1 VRTWILIAFGGAI
14 GATGR
19 YALAG
24 FVMSCV
30 PPFFPWGTFVVN
42 LLGCFLFGVTFGLAE
57 ERLVLGSSARVLL
70 LIGLLGGFTTFST
83 FSFESLQLL
92 RDGEIG
98 RALFNAVG
106 QVVGGVAA
114 LWLGMI
120 LTRLL

>member
-1 VRTWILIAFGGAI
+1 MRTWILIAVGGAL
-14 GATGR
+14 GAAGR

-24 FVMSCV
+24 FVMNCV
-30 PPFFPWGTFVVN
+30 APFFPWGTFVVN

-57 ERLVLGSSARVLL
+57 ERFVLGPSTRVFL
-70 LIGLLGGFTTFST
+70 LIGLLGGFTTFSS

-92 RDGEIG
+92 RDGEMG
-98 RALFNAVG
+98 RAAFNAVG

-114 LWLGMI
+114 LWLGLT

>member
-1 VRTWILIAFGGAI
+1 MRTWILIAFGGAI

-19 YALAG
+19 YVVAG
-24 FVMSCV
+24 FVMNRV

-57 ERLVLGSSARVLL
+57 ERLLLGPSTRALL
-70 LIGLLGGFTTFST
+70 LVGVLGGFTTFST

-98 RALFNAVG
+98 RALLNVVG

-114 LWLGMI
+114 LWAGMT